1 MALINFKNVSLAFGG
16 PSVLSKVNLSIE
28 PGERV
33 CLIGQ
38 NGTGKSTLMSI
49 LCGELQADDGV
60 IERRQN
66 LRITRLIQEVPTLT
80 EGTVFDVVADGLGS
94 AGKLL
99 RDYHHLSEQLAVGS
113 TPALLQKLEHIQH
126 ELEAVD
132 GWQLNQKAEAVIQR
146 LNLPEDHPFK
156 TLSGGQKRRTL
167 LAQALISEPDLLLLD
182 EPTNH
187 LDIESI
193 EWMEEFL
200 LGFNGTLLFV
210 THDRSFLRKLATRI
224 IELDRG
230 QLTSW
235 PGNYETYQQR
245 KQQALDSE
253 AKENDR
259 FDKKLAQEEVWI
271 RQGIKARRTRN
282 EGRVR
287 ALESL
292 RQERSQRRA
301 QAGKVKMQAGLAER
315 SGKLVIEAK
324 NVTYG
329 EGKHTFVR
337 DFSTTILRGDK
348 VGIIGPNG
356 IGKTTLLGILLE
368 RVKVQQGT
376 IRNGT
381 NLEFA
386 YFDQLRE
393 HLDENKTVREHIGD
407 GSDTVMINGQS
418 KHVISYLQDFLFPPD
433 RIRTPVKALSGGE
446 RNRLIMARMFARPSN
461 VLILDE
467 PTNDLDA
474 ETLELLEELLIDY
487 PGTILLI
494 SHDRTFLN
502 NVVTSTLVFEGEGVL
517 NEYVGGY
524 DDWVR
529 MRDEPVKIDKTKN
542 KKNMPSPTVAPVVN
556 KPRKLAYKEQ
566 RELESLPLSIEK
578 LEQEQAELHS
588 KLADPIFYQAGGKDL
603 ATVNQRL
610 EAIEAE
616 LAQAF
621 KRWEELDA

>member
-1 MALINFKNVSLAFGG
+1 MALITFKNVSLAFGG
-16 PSVLSKVNLSIE
+16 PSVLNKVNLSIE

-60 IERRQN
+60 IEQRQN
-66 LRITRLIQEVPTLT
+66 LRITRLIQEVPTFT

-235 PGNYETYQQR
+235 PGNYDTYQLR
-245 KQQALDSE
+245 KQQALESE

-301 QAGKVKMQAGLAER
+301 QAGKVKMQAGIAER

-393 HLDENKTVREHIGD
+393 HLDGDKTVREHIGD
-407 GSDTVMINGQS
+407 GSDTVIINGQS

-502 NVVTSTLVFEGEGVL
+502 NVVTSTLVFEGDGVL

-529 MRDEPVKIDKTKN
+529 MRDEPVKIDKTKS

-566 RELESLPLSIEK
+566 RELETLPLSIEK
-578 LEQEQAELHS
+578 LEKEQAALHN

-603 ATVNQRL
+603 TTVNQRL

-616 LAQAF
+616 LAKAF

>member
-1 MALINFKNVSLAFGG
+1 MALITIKNLSLAFGG
-16 PSVLSKVNLSIE
+16 PSVLDKVNLSIE
-28 PGERV
+28 PGERL

-38 NGTGKSTLMSI
+38 NGTGKSTLMSV
-49 LCGELQADDGV
+49 LCGELQADDGS
-60 IERRQN
+60 IEQRQG
-66 LRITRLIQEVPTLT
+66 LRITRLIQEVPNLT

-99 RDYHHLSEQLAVGS
+99 RQYHHLIEEMADGS
-113 TPALLQKLEHIQH
+113 SPAQLQKLEHIQH
-126 ELEAVD
+126 ELEAVE
-132 GWQLNQKAEAVIQR
+132 GWQLNTKAEAVIQR
-146 LNLPEDHPFK
+146 LNLPIDHPFE

-200 LGFNGTLLFV
+200 LGFNATLLFV

-235 PGNYETYQQR
+235 PGNYEAYQR
-245 KQQALDSE
+245 HKQQALESE
-253 AKENDR
+253 AKEQNR
-259 FDKKLAQEEVWI
+259 FDKKLAQEEIWI

-287 ALESL
+287 ALEKMRS
-292 RQERSQRRA
+292 ERNQRRGLS
-301 QAGKVKMQAGLAER
+301 GKVKMQAGLAER
-315 SGKLVIEAK
+315 SGKLVIEAE

-329 EGKHTFVR
+329 EGEHTFVR
-337 DFSTTILRGDK
+337 NFSTTILRGDK

-368 RVKVQQGT
+368 RVKVQEGT

-407 GSDTVMINGQS
+407 GSDNVIINGQS

-529 MRDEPVKIDKTKN
+529 MRDDSVKADKTKQ
-542 KKNMPSPTVAPVVN
+542 KKNIPTPTVTPVTS

-566 RELESLPLSIEK
+566 RELETLPQTIEK
-578 LEQEQAELHS
+578 LEQEQAELHD
-588 KLADPIFYQAGGKDL
+588 KLGDPNFYQQPGNDINTIK
-603 ATVNQRL
+603 QRL
-610 EAIEAE
+610 DAIDTE
-616 LAQAF
+616 LSRAY
-621 KRWEELDA
+621 KRWEELEA